1 MIKSNKNVTKLL
13 TSVIIT
19 VILLLAGSCQNW
31 MSSDDFM
38 SKIEG
43 EVHDA
48 NAKELTV
55 FVRYAHDK
63 MGKTEPTGNTK
74 MKVDVTSK
82 LSAVTADDYG
92 FKKWAA
98 FSTADF
104 PKDKNHSDLMYISE
118 ESYNEN
124 FKEKELPES
133 EVVFT
138 KPTEPITEVN
148 ILKNRN
154 DIFIIPIVAPRP
166 AYVQSVPAGGDYN
179 VVKNTS
185 IRILFSKAIK
195 KSTIYD
201 EEGKLNYSISS
212 SAATLVDDDQEIV
225 ANDITDYFDWKLSD
239 SGKMLTL
246 SLKKDADTNE
256 IIHYLDNRQ
265 RITITLFE
273 GLCDTDGFAM
283 NGNYTFSF
291 QTGTSTDS
299 LAPMIEVIFGGSGDK
314 CNVFVSYHN
323 VDDNGDAT
331 INGVATDAAK
341 KAPTNIDSAEYTDAL
356 VAQRIYDKLNLFVK
370 ATDII
375 ASGNADINP
384 AKDLN
389 EDNVNAIGIAASLWV
404 DKDGKAVTLDETN
417 TIAKKNYVYI
427 PGTIDKDSQMQGVFS
442 EIVPLDKDGNKYTG
456 GTIYTYDVSSLPD
469 GLIKID
475 VWGID
480 MTGNSGG
487 PADAGSPYYTKH
499 DNGYKSIFVVKDTT
513 PPDSATEAKKIK
525 SNSEKAPYFWYN
537 NTTLTSMQLYD
548 LDANQI
554 ADAGHA
560 KLRSLAKN
568 LQWNFV
574 VGKVEQAPAANDE
587 HWKYIHDS
595 DSGVSLKYELKDA
608 KAPSADGPV
617 DITMFIRDDIG
628 NVSKP
633 VLLNSIMYDNTQPT
647 VKLKAGK
654 GDFVKADGQDDL
666 HVSEPI
672 VITQILKV
680 EIGEANENN
689 AGSGIRRMEIHV
701 KNKENGQEVA
711 VPLDATNFKVKY
723 APASI
728 TNPTPSAEGV
738 RDIAIAADDTATTAN
753 LKVFKVTDADKITSG
768 TLFVYGITLGNADG
782 QYEVYVDLYDSAL
795 NKTPATAKTVMSR
808 DTTDP
813 IITKVQVM
821 DAKARKVYGANEET
835 WWLPYD
841 RFEDA
846 NNLSKVTLVVTA
858 NESGSGLEN
867 LKLAENA
874 EFTANTEIY
883 INNTKLTKGVDYTLD
898 VANRTIKLT
907 DWYTPKLINANG
919 GSQTI
924 KIENVK
930 LNNINVPAGAS
941 QGQGNK
947 IKLTVDDFVGKSKSE
962 NTITYDNTEIKGTL
976 VYGDSVA
983 PTIATLTV
991 EDSAKNTTTN
1001 PESKAYNKD
1010 KFTDSQTVILYLT
1023 LGDTEAGNK
1032 GSGVDKVILSDN
1044 AVFTGTTTEI
1054 FVVNG
1059 STETKLT
1066 PSTDYEIASDNK
1078 SVSFK
1083 KVFTETNK
1091 LKFTNVNII
1100 SATNGPQII
1109 KADVQDFAG
1118 IRSVV
1123 SKPTENTIVYDNV
1136 KPAVSLIKWIADD
1149 LTITAGS
1156 AKDKTIS
1163 NQNLEVDFDEITA
1176 GVKVIKM
1183 DIVQEG
1189 ISSTPY
1195 ASPFGD
1201 TNFQLLDANGTP
1213 LAKGT
1218 DYTID
1223 GQYIILTNPRLTGTL
1238 NFRGVT
1244 LNNATGD
1251 SLQGLYSINV
1261 ALLDAAENRID
1272 TDSYTNSQNHDP
1284 SIVIDNVA
1292 PVISKKLEIKN
1303 LHETTELTTGTS
1315 AWDGKWLD
1323 KSYIGGNGT
1332 GKAPDAIPVY
1342 ITLKEKS
1349 SGVKVIKFAESAVL
1363 SADTTTL
1370 FTVDANGTPTA
1381 ITPRDERYEVHP
1393 ESKEIIIKSKTDAK
1407 NTFSKSDGSEFT
1419 ILVDNVGFANADSAT
1434 GASNNTI
1441 SVTISDVAKN
1451 VSASETTV
1459 EGRILS
1465 DSIAPAA
1472 PQNLKLKDRRFS
1484 AATKTVIASE
1494 GYTNE
1499 DIVDMTFNLS
1509 DSEKFGSGYHKFVLT
1524 GASFIGGD
1532 SADKTTMTV
1541 KVGDTAISNAEF
1553 ALSDDGKTLTLKKT
1567 GQADNVYAVIR
1578 QAVSVELKNVKLD
1591 NGTTDGSKTVTLTA
1605 YDLTGWNSS
1614 AASTSIILD
1623 TQIPALEKGVF
1634 TANYTN
1640 SNVDYYKPNINVY
1653 PHADGESGKGKV
1665 INYGTE
1671 SNPLNVYTFYTATT
1685 YRTGYYKYNGEVS
1698 ASSSSLSKNFVHGA
1712 VLGIRGKDNIRLGGW
1727 TRAYTFLYYYKYSD
1741 SDTPFSKT
1749 ESDILGSTNPTLDIN
1764 NKGNN
1769 NNQPNGDNSATATT
1783 LWFGFDE
1790 GKYSAVIVDEAGN
1803 TSKPFHFQV
1812 VRDVEKPLK
1821 EWGSGNNAD
1830 NLNNRVLLQMPDDS
1844 AQAYT
1849 KKAPDASSS
1858 FAEYSARWM
1867 NSTSIRTKQ
1876 YITKKTKNKYMIQL
1890 NLGGTYT
1897 SSTPI
1902 KKIDGTTASSTTRYS
1917 ELDVTEARSPIEM
1930 YAISISYGS
1939 YPTGSNSTYKY
1950 APVVPYGTEFP
1961 SGEIHDKSSESPSLP
1976 LGRDYFGYSPG
1987 HDTSYWRF
1995 RDEQTNHWH
2004 LYSNGITYKDTYTN
2018 ISNFEIVSY
2027 IDSKDNLIIEI
2038 PNNTSVPPISVFLKD
2053 GCGNMQYLV
2062 CGLYKDSDNNEVAV
2076 SFVLDDKLGNAT
2088 TSETSDG
2095 RYAVTTPVIVQNPH
2109 LTVKAESDET
2119 DDVHAWNG
2127 ITFKWNKQS
2136 ANANKTGNDGIYE
2149 EFGFMRDKIKYA
2161 TYYNPRLYTD
2171 ENHYIKEYG
2180 TSAADKK
2187 KWTKLALTLQFNSG
2201 NEEPVLFTSGADT
2214 PVTNTDS
2221 ADSNDAYD
2229 YTCRAKLY
2237 CTTSTAVPTYTTIKN
2252 APLESSNPANVS
2264 SFATDWVGVKSVSGQ
2279 ITICLDYPQP
2289 DYDTLG
2295 WNVNNSTTHETV
2307 PFYMW
2312 YVFEDRVGNYE
2323 IGKVVNQKVT
2333 GSSLQSAPSA
2343 TGTVFDKWLYDGK
2356 APVVTVVNTTKTPDE
2371 ITNTQSDVSALISE
2385 NNGFVPYLDTST
2397 NTTYKD
2403 KTIWLNTTVQSLR
2416 KSGLGRSPS
2425 GWGVTNLPEDG
2436 TSTLTNS
2443 NYLPFANLTV
2453 SKEITGIRA
2462 FCWSTNSTA
2471 PAYTSIVGNGN
2482 PMGNKYDPTDY
2493 PYGAWYAGYGLEATG
2508 CGDDGYGTK
2517 VDIGFNY
2524 TYTDSDSNRNAVNS
2538 YLPNTTSGKTYYG
2551 RYSGTKINAIIPPNL
2566 VNDNPNTPL
2575 YLHVMDWTGNVKS
2588 YRMGS
2593 TSSGLKFKSDTTY
2606 PTRHYTETGTKDI
2619 IRSVD
2624 NEWLVR
2630 SNGTYIYIHIAG
2642 LGAGSSDPDTGKKTM
2657 QIRLPDEYFTDSGSG
2672 YKGLS
2677 LSSLNIGSVKR
2688 DTTGPYLEVSYN
2700 TYSNWST
2707 NPNSP
2712 TQPAAYYYDNVGNQA
2727 SYTLQCIY
2735 DTDAPAISTVSL
2747 MPESGTTLA
2756 DTASGAFTST
2766 KPYTHPTSSG
2776 PHSDVSSWASG
2787 ELQEVYVKTTN
2798 SSKVKF
2804 KITLAEDPGD
2814 FGEAKVNKWNGTL
2827 WETVSSTKDSTTWD
2841 TTTTTFEM
2849 PGYSLDCAST
2859 GTYYQIVVTDV
2870 SSNASYQYFKLIK
2883 DNEAPTFATTTP
2895 KPVVTLRKGSIGK
2908 ITNDGTD
2915 NYYYAA
2921 DASYPLKLSF
2931 GIVDAGSGSV
2941 TALKKFKYSFDG
2953 STWLP
2958 ANGYISNPDNFEI
2971 DISSGNI
2978 ETFYFMDILGNKQTT
2993 ALTPELSYTYN
3004 ASGTSTTVSIP
3015 KLTAYTATPDRPAIT
3030 TKVVGPN
3037 LNDPNS
3043 TKYNIVEQVETKGK
3057 GLKDDYRTYNK
3068 ENWTHLYTEK
3078 FENVDNTI
3086 RIKEQKGYE
3095 RTKVRITF
3103 PQPAN
3108 SNMIKG
3114 YIKSDTALNIHSYD
3128 ENQIGKYSLADNFTY
3143 KFTDDLN
3150 VNHAEDDAF
3159 TRYYYAVDIVG
3170 NISPALI
3177 LTYSYENPHIPKDVA
3192 LIDPLHSS
3200 TDKTNN
3206 NYIAAAV
3213 KSQMET
3219 DGLDFAKIIKVTAPE
3234 KPDADKKYVKYFSKG
3249 FMVVRCTLYQKAGAD
3264 YSETPNKIELWDKWG
3279 DAENERGLRAESG
3292 PADDLTL
3299 FKVYPSDEKDGNR
3312 YYCWIAFKPG
3322 KLTTTAGAT
3331 EDDPPTYSFEPYVVD
3346 NNLEFNGSNFH
3357 GFIKGATCQSGF
3369 IPLDPESTNAQNKV
3383 GWILDKEAPVIEGNA
3398 YLTNENHLIGYTAS
3412 QSLSKAADNTVG
3424 LGYVSVT
3431 YQRGTTISIPVAN
3444 LKDEMSGLAKYKF
3457 VVSGQNVD
3465 DVNWETATPSNDM
3478 YTFTLPPVETIHK
3491 NISLYLQDN
3500 FGNVS
3505 STPYILAHPEEG
3517 AYIWWIVNDIL
3528 TKEGAVTTWGDAP
3541 EWTADAENYTFTV
3554 MPPEGSIIKKVTIK
3568 VDGQEKNSENKN
3580 WGTYK
3585 FNGYPEDS
3593 QSPEL
3598 NGSEGWLVVND
3609 GDKKGLDITVKKIT
3623 KDWANHKIE
3632 ISINDDTNLTKTY
3645 NNFVT
3650 AKTFSA
3656 ADVDISDADEN
3667 KVVTLSS
3674 PTGAPLANYITGVS
3688 AKIKGTSTNIN
3699 TELSE
3704 DKTKVT
3710 LKNVPGKLWASQ
3722 TIELTVNASNNVTKS
3737 ADVLTIGAI
3746 AAGDITVGTA
3756 TWDGTNS
3763 RYEIPVTY
3771 SNGAS
3776 PSAITSVTS
3785 TLGNVAFA
3793 KKSDGT
3799 TDDTAKILLTGI
3811 PKKLWA
3817 SQDVGITISDGGTHT
3832 VQNAAV
3838 LNIQAYAATDFTVTG
3853 DATFSNGEYT
3863 ITMADGSDLPSIEAG
3878 DFSAGE
3884 GVSVAWASPKVTL
3897 TVTQGWTAQTLTL
3910 KLKELELKTITVEAK
3925 TLGKSDI
3932 TITVIQPTE
3941 WAENTG
3947 YVKFTVNLPHES
3959 ISITEI
3965 TSGAGTPNKED
3976 GTTYGISATIP
3987 KDVTISVTTNKGG
4000 PFEYR
4005 LYPEIGSGES
4015 RFFGRLISGKGKQ
4028 EVYTFGDSPK
4038 TAGALQSHVVELP
4051 KFIQKFWQ
4059 NDETAADEVTSTVTK
4074 EAKKAEK
4081 KSSKKASKK
4090 AATQAAKS
4098 VHEIAQTA
4106 AVTELPVEALE
4117 EPKADDQLAMILPKT
4132 ANTEEAEVIEPQ
4144 ASVSTGSVD
4153 VSVTEAESAGH
4164 SNGVLWIILVVFC
4177 ASIAGLVLCLKK
4189 KRA

>member
-1 MIKSNKNVTKLL
+1 MNKSNKNVTKLL
-13 TSVIIT
+13 FSGIIT

-38 SKIEG
+38 SKIED

-104 PKDKNHSDLMYISE
+104 PTNKNHSDLMYISE

-124 FKEKELPES
+124 FKDKELPADK
-133 EVVFT
+133 VVFST
-138 KPTEPITEVN
+138 PTEPVTEVK
-148 ILKNRN
+148 ILESRN

-323 VDDNGDAT
+323 VDQNGDAT

-417 TIAKKNYVYI
+417 TIAKKPYVYI

-487 PADAGSPYYTKH
+487 SADAGSPYYTKH

-513 PPDSATEAKKIK
+513 APDSATEAKKIK
-525 SNSEKAPYFWYN
+525 SNSEQAPYFWYN
-537 NTTLTSMQLYD
+537 NTTLTSMKLYD

-654 GDFVKADGQDDL
+654 GDFVKANGQEDL
-666 HVSEPI
+666 HVSEPD
-672 VITQILKV
+672 VIAQILKV

-701 KNKENGQEVA
+701 KNKESGQEVA

-728 TNPTPSAEGV
+728 TNPTPSSEGV
-738 RDIAIAADDTATTAN
+738 RDITPAVDDTATTAN

-808 DTTDP
+808 DTTVP
-813 IITKVQVM
+813 EIKMVQVM

-930 LNNINVPAGAS
+930 LNNINVPAGAA

-962 NTITYDNTEIKGTL
+962 NTITYDNTSITGTL

-983 PTIATLTV
+983 PTIATLSV

-1010 KFTDSQTVILYLT
+1010 NFTDSQTVILYLT

-1044 AVFTGTTTEI
+1044 AVFTGTTEI

-1100 SATNGPQII
+1100 SAENGPQII
-1109 KADVQDFAG
+1109 KADLQDFAG
-1118 IRSVV
+1118 IKSVT
-1123 SKPTENTIVYDNV
+1123 SKDTNAITFDNKAPVVVQNDTRNDVNWITSQPGVTTGQEKDMTVDTQSLKIDFTED
-1136 KPAVSLIKWIADD
+1136 
-1149 LTITAGS
+1149 TAG
-1156 AKDKTIS
+1156 I
-1163 NQNLEVDFDEITA
+1163 
-1176 GVKVIKM
+1176 KVIKF
-1183 DIVQEG
+1183 DIHHDAQPKTNSYG
-1189 ISSTPY
+1189 K
-1195 ASPFGD
+1195 PFD
-1201 TNFQLLDANGTP
+1201 NANFAITYTSAGNTKSLVKD
-1213 LAKGT
+1213 T
-1218 DYTID
+1218 DYEILSNNTDTTIK
-1223 GQYIILTNPRLTGTL
+1223 QYIKLKDTYKSGSFIFDNLTLTNANT
-1238 NFRGVT
+1238 
-1244 LNNATGD
+1244 
-1251 SLQGLYSINV
+1251 QGNYVVEVL
-1261 ALLDAAENRID
+1261 LLDAAENKVDCNKVITID
-1272 TDSYTNSQNHDP
+1272 TVKPEITTTL
-1284 SIVIDNVA
+1284 SIPGLVIA
-1292 PVISKKLEIKN
+1292 K
-1303 LHETTELTTGTS
+1303 ELTTSGSEPVLGAAEGTF
-1315 AWDGKWLD
+1315 WLPMAYID
-1323 KSYIGGNGT
+1323 KSGT
-1332 GKAPDAIPVY
+1332 TTDHAPTEIPVY
-1342 ITLKEKS
+1342 ITIKEEG
-1349 SGVKVIKFAESAVL
+1349 SGIKVITFQESAVL
-1363 SADTTTL
+1363 SATNTKL
-1370 FTVDANGTPTA
+1370 FTIRGTTETEFGRSKYTVDETKKT
-1381 ITPRDERYEVHP
+1381 IT
-1393 ESKEIIIKSKTDAK
+1393 ITDTGDCFKGA
-1407 NTFSKSDGSEFT
+1407 SEFKL
-1419 ILVDNVGFANADSAT
+1419 LVKGVGFANTDTTNAASA
-1434 GASNNTI
+1434 NTI
-1441 SVTISDVAKN
+1441 KVKVSDVAMWD
-1451 VSASETTV
+1451 
-1459 EGRILS
+1459 S
-1465 DSIAPAA
+1465 DSMGTPEQTIYSDSRKPDA
-1472 PQNLKLKDRRFS
+1472 PQSLTLKDRRSS
-1484 AATKTVIASE
+1484 AATKTIGASN

-1499 DIVDMTFNLS
+1499 DIVDMTFNL
-1509 DSEKFGSGYHKFVLT
+1509 DSEKFGSGYHKFVLN
-1524 GASFIGGD
+1524 GATFIGGG

-1541 KVGDTAISNAEF
+1541 KVGNSVISDAEF
-1553 ALSDDGKTLTLKKT
+1553 ALSSDGKTLTLTKT
-1567 GQADNVYAVIR
+1567 GLGTNTYAVIR
-1578 QAVSVELKNVKLD
+1578 QSVSVELKNVKLD
-1591 NGTTDGSKTVTLTA
+1591 NGTTDGNKTVTLTA

-1640 SNVDYYKPNINVY
+1640 SNVDYYKPNINIY

-1698 ASSSSLSKNFVHGA
+1698 ASSSSLSKNFAHGA

-1849 KKAPDASSS
+1849 KKAPDASSN
-1858 FAEYSARWM
+1858 FAEYTARWM

-1961 SGEIHDKSSESPSLP
+1961 SGEIHDKQSESPSLP
-1976 LGRDYFGYSPG
+1976 LGRDYFGYSRG
-1987 HDTSYWRF
+1987 HDSSYWRF

-2004 LYSNGITYKDTYTN
+2004 LYSNGTTYKDTYTN

-2038 PNNTSVPPISVFLKD
+2038 PNNISVPPISVFLKD

-2062 CGLYKDSDNNEVAV
+2062 CGLYEDSDNNEVAV

-2109 LTVKAESDET
+2109 LTVKAETDET

-2136 ANANKTGNDGIYE
+2136 ANANKTGNDGVYE

-2187 KWTKLALTLQFNSG
+2187 KWTKLALTLQFSSG

-2385 NNGFVPYLDTST
+2385 NNGYVPYLDTST

-2471 PAYTSIVGNGN
+2471 PAYTSIVGTGN
-2482 PMGNKYDPTDY
+2482 PMGNKYDSTDY

-2593 TSSGLKFKSDTTY
+2593 TSSGLKFKSDTSY
-2606 PTRHYTETGTKDI
+2606 PSKHYTETGVTNKT
-2619 IRSVD
+2619 RSVD

-2630 SNGTYIYIHIAG
+2630 AYKPVDYTYIYVHIAG
-2642 LGAGSSDPDTGKKTM
+2642 LGAGSSNTTTGQKTM
-2657 QIRLPDEYFTDSGSG
+2657 QIRLPDEYFTDAASG
-2672 YKGLS
+2672 YKGFS
-2677 LSSLNIGSVKR
+2677 LTRYDIGSVKR
-2688 DTTGPYLEVSYN
+2688 DATGPYLEVDYN
-2700 TYSNWST
+2700 TYKNWST
-2707 NPNSP
+2707 NAASP
-2712 TQPAAYYYDNVGNQA
+2712 TTITAYFYDNVGNLD
-2727 SYTLQCIY
+2727 YWDLKCIY
-2735 DTDAPAISTVSL
+2735 DIDAPAISSVSL
-2747 MPESGTTLA
+2747 IPESGTTLA
-2756 DTASGAFTST
+2756 YTSGAFTST

-2804 KITLAEDPGD
+2804 KITLVEDPGD
-2814 FGEAKVNKWNGTL
+2814 WGETKVNKWNGTS

-2883 DNEAPTFATTTP
+2883 DNEAPTFAVSPT
-2895 KPVVTLRKGSIGK
+2895 VTITKGSINK
-2908 ITNDGTD
+2908 DSSNVYRYSADTD
-2915 NYYYAA
+2915 NPMTINFELTDGYGIGNKLSSDKIHYYYRWGT
-2921 DASYPLKLSF
+2921 SGTWNSF
-2931 GIVDAGSGSV
+2931 DSTTKI
-2941 TALKKFKYSFDG
+2941 LSFDG
-2953 STWLP
+2953 SNTSVLQ
-2958 ANGYISNPDNFEI
+2958 NLQVKDE
-2971 DISSGNI
+2971 
-2978 ETFYFMDILGNKQTT
+2978 LGNV
-2993 ALTPELSYTYN
+2993 
-3004 ASGTSTTVSIP
+3004 STTSP
-3015 KLTAYTATPDRPAIT
+3015 KLKYVYGSGSADNVEIEKLQYYAGYTGTGYSAYAAKGSWDGTNYDQNFYQNTTGGIIIKNQWCEHLQLTFTKPDGII
-3030 TKVVGPN
+3030 G
-3037 LNDPNS
+3037 
-3043 TKYNIVEQVETKGK
+3043 
-3057 GLKDDYRTYNK
+3057 
-3068 ENWTHLYTEK
+3068 YTETLPSS
-3078 FENVDNTI
+3078 VLHAYSLNT
-3086 RIKEQKGYE
+3086 
-3095 RTKVRITF
+3095 TSLTDTF
-3103 PQPAN
+3103 VHDMPL
-3108 SNMIKG
+3108 SGK
-3114 YIKSDTALNIHSYD
+3114 D
-3128 ENQIGKYSLADNFTY
+3128 ENGIIQ
-3143 KFTDDLN
+3143 
-3150 VNHAEDDAF
+3150 EDV
-3159 TRYYYAVDIVG
+3159 TKTYYAVDYTG
-3170 NISPALI
+3170 NIKEI
-3177 LTYSYENPHIPKDVA
+3177 QLTYSYKNPNKPQDISYVAASGLSDTVKTKIESDNISLLTVVAKDSKFYFKDSGYIVVRCSLPSNA
-3192 LIDPLHSS
+3192 EDYGAKPVTLELYKSGSNTKIATYKTSDDSLKAYTSTEQNGERYYWYLVFSVDSS
-3200 TDKTNN
+3200 KIKDSKLRAVITGADGSGSDRTKLDSQDKQWTLDNT
-3206 NYIAAAV
+3206 APAV
-3213 KSQMET
+3213 KSDLYDNSEDNANKLWKYKHSTNNGYYTSIDSALPLGKDNQIGEKYSTNVYKKGTDVYLLKTDITDNAGVSHYKFAISTNYDASANNTDFEWQPMTDAPQNTYWKFTLPDVKTPHTHLSIFFKDSLGNVSAPYYLGHNVNIEGIDGNWNKAFT
-3219 DGLDFAKIIKVTAPE
+3219 VQWWLVDGLLNPVEDESGQLTNVTTIPNPPTWSSEATEYTFEILPPVGSIITSISAKVEGQEVTLKDWEFNDYKDDKKKPNLDGTKWINLSGIKVT
-3234 KPDADKKYVKYFSKG
+3234 
-3249 FMVVRCTLYQKAGAD
+3249 
-3264 YSETPNKIELWDKWG
+3264 
-3279 DAENERGLRAESG
+3279 
-3292 PADDLTL
+3292 
-3299 FKVYPSDEKDGNR
+3299 
-3312 YYCWIAFKPG
+3312 
-3322 KLTTTAGAT
+3322 
-3331 EDDPPTYSFEPYVVD
+3331 
-3346 NNLEFNGSNFH
+3346 
-3357 GFIKGATCQSGF
+3357 
-3369 IPLDPESTNAQNKV
+3369 
-3383 GWILDKEAPVIEGNA
+3383 LDKINQDWDAKSVEFTLKG
-3398 YLTNENHLIGYTAS
+3398 IGQDTA
-3412 QSLSKAADNTVG
+3412 TVA
-3424 LGYVSVT
+3424 
-3431 YQRGTTISIPVAN
+3431 VAN
-3444 LKDEMSGLAKYKF
+3444 F
-3457 VVSGQNVD
+3457 V
-3465 DVNWETATPSNDM
+3465 P
-3478 YTFTLPPVETIHK
+3478 
-3491 NISLYLQDN
+3491 
-3500 FGNVS
+3500 
-3505 STPYILAHPEEG
+3505 
-3517 AYIWWIVNDIL
+3517 
-3528 TKEGAVTTWGDAP
+3528 
-3541 EWTADAENYTFTV
+3541 
-3554 MPPEGSIIKKVTIK
+3554 
-3568 VDGQEKNSENKN
+3568 
-3580 WGTYK
+3580 
-3585 FNGYPEDS
+3585 
-3593 QSPEL
+3593 
-3598 NGSEGWLVVND
+3598 
-3609 GDKKGLDITVKKIT
+3609 
-3623 KDWANHKIE
+3623 
-3632 ISINDDTNLTKTY
+3632 
-3645 NNFVT
+3645 

-3656 ADVDISDADEN
+3656 DDVNISNSEN
-3667 KVVTLSS
+3667 GVVTLSS
-3674 PTGAPLANYITGVS
+3674 STGANLETYITGVT
-3688 AKIKGTSTNIN
+3688 AKVGETAIGAD
-3699 TELSE
+3699 LSE
-3704 DKTKVT
+3704 GNTKVT
-3710 LKNVPGKLWASQ
+3710 LSGLPAKTWFEQK
-3722 TIELTVNASNNVTKS
+3722 VT
-3737 ADVLTIGAI
+3737 LYINP
-3746 AAGDITVGTA
+3746 TA
-3756 TWDGTNS
+3756 EN
-3763 RYEIPVTY
+3763 
-3771 SNGAS
+3771 
-3776 PSAITSVTS
+3776 PS
-3785 TLGNVAFA
+3785 
-3793 KKSDGT
+3793 
-3799 TDDTAKILLTGI
+3799 GI
-3811 PKKLWA
+3811 K
-3817 SQDVGITISDGGTHT
+3817 SQDVHT
-3832 VQNAAV
+3832 VTGFVAG
-3838 LNIQAYAATDFTVTG
+3838 DFTVTG
-3853 DATFSNGEYT
+3853 DDTYSNGEYT
-3863 ITMADGSDLPSIEAG
+3863 IAMTDGSDLPDIENS

-3884 GVSVAWASPKVTL
+3884 GTTVSWASPKATV
-3897 TVTQGWTAQTLTL
+3897 TVTQGWTEQTITL
-3910 KLKELELKTITVEAK
+3910 KLKGLELKTITVPAK
-3925 TLGKSDI
+3925 AI
-3932 TITVIQPTE
+3932 T
-3941 WAENTG
+3941 AENI
-3947 YVKFTVNLPHES
+3947 KFEK
-3959 ISITEI
+3959 
-3965 TSGAGTPNKED
+3965 AMED
-3976 GTTYGISATIP
+3976 GDLPAWDENLDKLEFKITLVNVGNE
-3987 KDVTISVTTNKGG
+3987 VSVTGASVDETIYTFEAQVVNGNTLYRITPKAGNVPNDVAINIETTNGNLTG
-4000 PFEYR
+4000 V
-4005 LYPEIGSGES
+4005 
-4015 RFFGRLISGKGKQ
+4015 RFFPDASQTSIPDPSENFIMTKLFGAKPSQ
-4028 EVYTFGDSPK
+4028 EVYSFGENPK
-4038 TAGALQSHVVELP
+4038 SAAALQGRVVELP
-4051 KFIQKFWQ
+4051 KFIQQFWQ

-4081 KSSKKASKK
+4081 KSSKKTSKK
-4090 AATQAAKS
+4090 AAKKAVEAVT
-4098 VHEIAQTA
+4098 ETA
-4106 AVTELPVEALE
+4106 AALEVTELPVELLE
-4117 EPKADDQLAMILPKT
+4117 EPKADEQLAMILPKT
-4132 ANTEEAEVIEPQ
+4132 ANTEETELVEPQ
-4144 ASVSTGSVD
+4144 ASVSAGAVD
-4153 VSVTEAESAGH
+4153 VSVTEAEPAGH
-4164 SNGVLWIILVVFC
+4164 SNAALWIILAVFC
-4177 ASIAGLVLCLKK
+4177 AAIAGLVLCLKK